1 MAKMRTAPAVKTPKR
16 ATPSDRIPRRVLHA
30 RLDDHLEIMTRAI
43 FQAGLSWA
51 MIDAR
56 WEIFR
61 EAFERFAVAQVA
73 QYGEFELER
82 LMATP
87 GIVHSAK
94 KISGTF
100 DNAKTLI
107 AIDAEFAGIA
117 GYLARFATYAELLAD
132 ARGRFA
138 FLGDLSCST
147 GCSEPAIRS
156 RYSSAGSPVSPKIIR
171 ACAKWSWPDAQTQR
185 RPSARN
191 SSRLRGISPPTSLR
205 DAVKAAGH

>member
-138 FLGDLSCST
+138 FLGDLSCYYWLFRT
-147 GCSEPAIRS
+147 GNPVPVFERWIAGQPKDHPRMREMVLAGRADATSSE
-156 RYSSAGSPVSPKIIR
+156 
-171 ACAKWSWPDAQTQR
+171 CAEF
-185 RPSARN
+185 
-191 SSRLRGISPPTSLR
+191 
-205 DAVKAAGH
+205 